1 MSSPVGHGLVAL
13 AGYEAVRCAFV
24 PRGGAGT
31 HAPAPRRD
39 DATGPEAALAR
50 RWPWLFVLGAVL
62 PDIDSILMPLAGER
76 RVAFLNVAGG
86 VDAHRGLTHTLVFAL
101 AAGLFLFACGSS
113 GLPRAPL
120 AFAPALVLAVALH
133 PARDWAM
140 AHGAGLPFLWPFSD
154 RRFRSP
160 WPLVPS
166 AYYAVSL
173 AGSLRAQLVRS
184 PAFRGCRRRVA
195 TEKPP
200 LHPRVF
206 AGDELGFSRVFAAFA
221 TASLGGGCQPSVAV
235 LAARAAEGGT
245 TNRGGAWQ
253 HPSQVPKFSI

>member
-13 AGYEAVRCAFV
+13 AVYEAVRCAFV
-24 PRGGAGT
+24 PRGGAGAHA

-39 DATGPEAALAR
+39 DATGPGAALAR

-101 AAGLFLFACGSS
+101 AAGLFLFACGRS

-133 PARDWAM
+133 PALDWAM
-140 AHGAGLPFLWPFSD
+140 ADGAGLPFLWPFSD

-173 AGSLRAQLVRS
+173 ADLAELVRS
-184 PAFRGCRRRVA
+184 PGTLRGFFLEGGIFLPWYVAARRLREARDGSLAVPA
-195 TEKPP
+195 
-200 LHPRVF
+200 
-206 AGDELGFSRVFAAFA
+206 SRMARDLALLALLSAA
-221 TASLGGGCQPSVAV
+221 SVAATYH
-235 LAARAAEGGT
+235 LMSRLPG
-245 TNRGGAWQ
+245 
-253 HPSQVPKFSI
+253 